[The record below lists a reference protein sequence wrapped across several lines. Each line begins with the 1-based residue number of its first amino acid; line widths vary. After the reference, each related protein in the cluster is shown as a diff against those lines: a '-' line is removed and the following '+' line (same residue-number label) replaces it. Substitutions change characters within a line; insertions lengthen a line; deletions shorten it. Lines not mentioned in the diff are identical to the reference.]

1 MIDLR
6 SDTVTKPTQGMKEAM
21 IEAEVGDDVFRED
34 PTVQALED
42 KAADMFNKE
51 SALFCPS
58 GTMTNQLALKAH
70 SQPGEEIICARNAH
84 VYRYEGG
91 APAFNSG
98 LSVYPLE
105 DNRGT
110 FQAKAV
116 REAVNPKDVHK
127 PQSRVVAAEN
137 TSNHGGGSCWSLD
150 TLKAINEVCR
160 TNHLRF
166 HLDGARLFNALIAHN
181 QKPEQFGALFDS
193 VSICLSKGLGAPV
206 GSLIIGDQ
214 RFIDKILRFRKL
226 MGGGM
231 RQAGYLAAAGIYA
244 LDHHV
249 ERLEQ
254 DHIKAR
260 KIEMALNKADWVA
273 HVLPVET
280 NIVVAELKPEIEVN
294 EVLENLKAMDIKVVP
309 FGGQKIRMVTHL
321 DIDQEALEK
330 AIHAIEALSVP
341 T

>member
-1 MIDLR
+1 
-6 SDTVTKPTQGMKEAM
+6 
-21 IEAEVGDDVFRED
+21 
-34 PTVQALED
+34 
-42 KAADMFNKE
+42 
-51 SALFCPS
+51 
-58 GTMTNQLALKAH
+58 
-70 SQPGEEIICARNAH
+70 
-84 VYRYEGG
+84 
-91 APAFNSG
+91 
-98 LSVYPLE
+98 
-105 DNRGT
+105 
-110 FQAKAV
+110 
-116 REAVNPKDVHK
+116 
-127 PQSRVVAAEN
+127 
-137 TSNHGGGSCWSLD
+137 
-150 TLKAINEVCR
+150 
-160 TNHLRF
+160 
-166 HLDGARLFNALIAHN
+166 
-181 QKPEQFGALFDS
+181 
-193 VSICLSKGLGAPV
+193 
-206 GSLIIGDQ
+206 
-214 RFIDKILRFRKL
+214 